1 MAYEQQAGRANVE
14 SAAINYLTDGDKK
27 KKKQEGKSTTTTT
40 SVTGVTNPDFPDSKR
55 TGTLYTDTVTTT
67 IDGTSGRPSVSG
79 DLPKKTYAQ
88 LEAEGGDVAAAK
100 AYNAS
105 KNISTPGSSNSVS
118 TNRFKPDDLPPVTK
132 MEPYGIK
139 TQTILPTAPA
149 PEPLGVKANVPKY
162 YHHKGSNAANMRFGG
177 HTTTSNT
184 QEPGSNF
191 QASYTDSPSKTIS
204 GNSNT
209 TSSVPFTQA
218 QNAAMFAGFPMGQS
232 APPSDK
238 VANAFVNKKIEKVL
252 TRANNKYN
260 KKYNKQ

>member
-1 MAYEQQAGRANVE
+1 MAYEQQAGRSNVE

-118 TNRFKPDDLPPVTK
+118 TNRFKPDDIPAVAK
-132 MEPYGIK
+132 MKPYGIK
-139 TQTILPTAPA
+139 TQTILPTAPVI
-149 PEPLGVKANVPKY
+149 PSIPLKKPDVTIAVSRGAGVNKTVRRNASRLGGQGGASSYTQDKKTVSSEKASSIQKGVAVANQELENKY
-162 YHHKGSNAANMRFGG
+162 SAKNITANLNKRGVTNPAAIQRAINKGKTRINAN
-177 HTTTSNT
+177 TTTID
-184 QEPGSNF
+184 
-191 QASYTDSPSKTIS
+191 YY
-204 GNSNT
+204 
-209 TSSVPFTQA
+209 
-218 QNAAMFAGFPMGQS
+218 
-232 APPSDK
+232 
-238 VANAFVNKKIEKVL
+238 KK
-252 TRANNKYN
+252 N
-260 KKYNKQ
+260 